1 MNFKK
6 YELLSAMFHNDYY
19 GQLMGYS
26 VVGVKN
32 EIDEYSDGVWPILI
46 FRNRQG
52 DTIECALSKDE
63 EGNGPGFMFG
73 LEIRSNNRMEQVNR
87 MTEEEVDSRHSLL
100 IQTYDHVQREGEE

>member
-19 GQLMGYS
+19 SQLMGYY

-32 EIDEYSDGVWPILI
+32 EIDEYSDGVWPILV
-46 FRNRQG
+46 FSNKEG
-52 DTIECALSKDE
+52 DVIECTLSRDE

-73 LEIRSNNRMEQVNR
+73 LPINSNNRMEEVNR
-87 MTEEEVDSRHSLL
+87 MTEEEIQARHSLL
-100 IQTYDHVQREGEE
+100 IQTYDHVAREGEG